1 MVIQFSTPA
10 NRACYFSLMEQPL
23 DRGIHLFNRRQFF
36 ECHEVW
42 EEVWTPE
49 RGPRRLFL
57 QSLIHF
63 AVAFHHNQRGNPQGA
78 GRQLRKGLRKLAAY
92 LPSCEAIDTARLHA
106 DCLIALQ
113 RIDSGAP
120 QFEYP
125 RIHLSPPA

>member
-1 MVIQFSTPA
+1 MDELVQ
-10 NRACYFSLMEQPL
+10 
-23 DRGIHLFNRRQFF
+23 RGIHLFNSRRYF

-63 AVAFHHNQRGNPQGA
+63 AVALYHTERANPLGA

-92 LPSCEAIDTARLHA
+92 LPSCEGIDTARLHR
-106 DCLIALQ
+106 DGLIALQ
-113 RIDSGAP
+113 RIESGAP
-120 QFEYP
+120 FELP
-125 RIHLSPPA
+125 RIHPSPPDLP

>member
-1 MVIQFSTPA
+1 MDQ
-10 NRACYFSLMEQPL
+10 LL
-23 DRGIHLFNRRQFF
+23 GRGIHLFNSRRFF

-42 EEVWTPE
+42 EAAWTPQ

-57 QSLIHF
+57 QSLIHC
-63 AVAFHHNQRGNPQGA
+63 AVAFHHNQRGNPLGA

-106 DCLIALQ
+106 DCLVALQ
-113 RIDSGAP
+113 RIDSDAP